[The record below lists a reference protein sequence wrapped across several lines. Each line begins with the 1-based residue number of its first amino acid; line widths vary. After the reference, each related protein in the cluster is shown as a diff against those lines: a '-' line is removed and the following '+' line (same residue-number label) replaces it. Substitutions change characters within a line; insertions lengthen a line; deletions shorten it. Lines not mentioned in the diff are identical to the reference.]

1 MNVYDQLHAIREE
14 MQSRN
19 ATPETILVLDR
30 LIVQAEAER
39 DNPLAISQPMML
51 RHLLR
56 LRDVLNNEAVRM
68 DLLGLA
74 GDLDE
79 QRPVRRE
86 DDIPDAT
93 LEAERRPQQSRSF
106 YKKQKEKERQRR

>member
-1 MNVYDQLHAIREE
+1 MNAYDQLHAIRDEL
-14 MQSRN
+14 QRRG
-19 ATPETILVLDR
+19 ATPATIAVLNR
-30 LIVQAEAER
+30 LITQAEPER
-39 DNPLAISQPMML
+39 DNPLAISQQMML

-56 LRDVLNNEAVRM
+56 QRDVLNNEAVRM

-79 QRPVRRE
+79 QRPVRR
-86 DDIPDAT
+86 DDDMPDAT
-93 LEAERRPQQSRSF
+93 TDTDRRPQHLRSY